1 VYGNRHSCKGLLL
14 RVRRRRQDISQDATD
29 VHREVGDSQN
39 ASEKSQATS
48 SSSMLQYSAE
58 LIGVVETV
66 YRFES

>member
-1 VYGNRHSCKGLLL
+1 MYGNRHSCKGLLL

-29 VHREVGDSQN
+29 VHREAGDSQN

-58 LIGVVETV
+58 LIGVIETV